1 MLSVKIIFL
10 NLGLGKSYIWNAM
23 PLSLEPPENF
33 VIVVVGGCGGILMYI
48 SDLIFPTPK
57 PCLGINMYLFIG
69 MIFSVLVLYHV
80 HGPLMNTIMS

>member
-33 VIVVVGGCGGILMYI
+33 VMVVVGVCGGVLMYI
-48 SDLIFPTPK
+48 
-57 PCLGINMYLFIG
+57 
-69 MIFSVLVLYHV
+69 
-80 HGPLMNTIMS
+80 